1 MVLEPEQ
8 FKRQDGT
15 IDWGKYSQARLKALE
30 EKEAKKK
37 SSKPKG
43 PGGYQNL
50 IVYQQ
55 AVVIS
60 DLTDEFCQRFLDSI
74 KDRRT
79 IEQMVQAARSGKQNI
94 VEASLEKS
102 LKMNIKLNGVSRAS
116 YGELLEDYKDFLR
129 LRNLLL
135 WDKSDP
141 RVQEIRS
148 WRIRTN
154 GTNWTNLTNL
164 TNWTNSAE
172 RFANL
177 MISLISKE
185 NYLLDKMIHSLE
197 EKFIREGGYSEQLS
211 QRRQEERRRQM
222 WSN

>member
-1 MVLEPEQ
+1 M
-8 FKRQDGT
+8 
-15 IDWGKYSQARLKALE
+15 IY
-30 EKEAKKK
+30 
-37 SSKPKG
+37 
-43 PGGYQNL
+43 
-50 IVYQQ
+50 
-55 AVVIS
+55 
-60 DLTDEFCQRFLDSI
+60 DLTVEFCHRLLNEI

-79 IEQMVQAARSGKQNI
+79 TEQMVQAARSGKQNI

-129 LRNLLL
+129 MRNLPL
-135 WDKSDP
+135 WDKNDP
-141 RVQEIRS
+141 GVQEIRS

-154 GTNWTNLTNL
+154 GTNWRNWTNWSH
-164 TNWTNSAE
+164 WTNSAE

-197 EKFIREGGYSEQLS
+197 EKFIREGGYSDPPTTLPFLASLRMGPRKVYPRGWLFRAVEPKAPGRKKTPNLVI
-211 QRRQEERRRQM
+211 RPIRPI
-222 WSN
+222 